1 MKFLIGV
8 MKNRKNTERCFL
20 YEKIQ
25 FCAIMKME
33 CGMEIIK
40 EIFEKWKVDYEDK
53 YVTILCNTD
62 HIQKDTKLHYF
73 YKPVDMPKLFKKMK
87 WYLPKDLK
95 EFYKNFNG
103 MRLFFSSFCIYGVQS
118 CRFETRHIPFDIII
132 ENFSRSKNKDYII
145 FGTILG
151 CYYFVYKND
160 KRSKG
165 YYKIDA
171 DDWSI
176 LKQYDSLDQLLTEE
190 LTPYMEEYN
199 LDGTRKH
206 PIKSSISDRH
216 PHFAHKFTGIKTW
229 ETEKH
234 Q

>member
-1 MKFLIGV
+1 
-8 MKNRKNTERCFL
+8 
-20 YEKIQ
+20 
-25 FCAIMKME
+25 ME
-33 CGMEIIK
+33 CGMEPIK

-87 WYLPKDLK
+87 WYLPNDLK

-118 CRFETRHIPFDIII
+118 CRFETKHIPFDIII

-190 LTPYMEEYN
+190 LTPFLEEYN

-206 PIKSSISDRH
+206 PIKSSISEMY

-229 ETEKH
+229 EAEKH
-234 Q
+234 QKY